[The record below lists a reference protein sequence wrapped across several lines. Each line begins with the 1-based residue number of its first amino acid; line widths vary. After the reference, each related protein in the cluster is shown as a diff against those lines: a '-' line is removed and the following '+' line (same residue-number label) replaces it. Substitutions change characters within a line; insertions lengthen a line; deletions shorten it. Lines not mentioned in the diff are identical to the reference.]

1 VKPARF
7 EYYDPA
13 TLDDALGFLA
23 ANSDSTKVL
32 AGGQSLMPTLNMR
45 LVRPDYVL
53 DIGRVEGL
61 AGISERDGA
70 VVIGAMTRQAE
81 LTESPLV
88 AAQLPLVRRALEFV
102 GHAATRYRGT
112 IGGSLVHADPSAEL
126 PAAMVALDASVVLK
140 GSKRTRMVAA
150 REFFLSYFTT
160 SMEPDEL
167 LVEVRVPTTASTW
180 GIGMHEFAR
189 RHGDFGLAGAMAAVE
204 LDGSGR
210 VARSSI
216 VALGVDETPVRLQG
230 VESMLQGQEPAE
242 DLLRETQGLAS
253 ESVEPESD
261 MHASADFRRRMTG
274 VLTGRA
280 LADAV
285 ADARDRSRA

>member
-1 VKPARF
+1 
-7 EYYDPA
+7 
-13 TLDDALGFLA
+13 
-23 ANSDSTKVL
+23 
-32 AGGQSLMPTLNMR
+32 MPTLNMR

-53 DIGRVEGL
+53 DLGRVAGL
-61 AGISERDGA
+61 TGIQERDGA
-70 VVIGAMTRQAE
+70 VVIGAMTRQVE
-81 LTESPLV
+81 IMESPVV
-88 AAQLPLVRRALEFV
+88 AAQLPLVRRALTFV

-126 PAAMVALDASVVLK
+126 PAAMVALDASMVLK
-140 GSKRTRMVAA
+140 GPRRSRTVAA
-150 REFFLSYFTT
+150 RDFFLSYFTT
-160 SMEPDEL
+160 SLEPDEL
-167 LVEVRVPTTASTW
+167 LVEVQIPTAAKSW

-216 VALGVDETPVRLQG
+216 VALGVDEVPVRLAG
-230 VESMLQGQEPAE
+230 IESALQGQEPGD
-242 DLLRETQGLAS
+242 DLLREVRTIAS

-285 ADARDRSRA
+285 ADARERSKR

>member
-13 TLDDALGFLA
+13 TLGDALGFLA
-23 ANSDSTKVL
+23 EHSDSTKVL

-53 DIGRVEGL
+53 DLGRVEGL
-61 AGISERDGA
+61 TGIQERDGA
-70 VVIGAMTRQAE
+70 VVVGAMTRQAE
-81 LTESPLV
+81 LMDSPLV
-88 AAQLPLVRRALEFV
+88 QSQLPLVRRALTFV

-126 PAAMVALDASVVLK
+126 PAAMVALDATVVLQ
-140 GSKRTRMVAA
+140 GPRRKRTVPA
-150 REFFLSYFTT
+150 RDFFLSYFTT
-160 SMEPDEL
+160 SLEPDEL
-167 LVEVRVPTTASTW
+167 LVEVQIPTAAKSW

-204 LDGSGR
+204 LDGAGR
-210 VARSSI
+210 VARSSV
-216 VALGVDETPVRLQG
+216 VALGVDETPVRLDR
-230 VESMLQGQEPAE
+230 VEAALQGHELGE
-242 DLLRETQGLAS
+242 DLLQEVQTIAV
-253 ESVEPESD
+253 ESVDPEGD
-261 MHASADFRRRMTG
+261 MHASAEFRGRMTG

-280 LADAV
+280 LTDAV
-285 ADARDRSRA
+285 EDARDRSTA